1 MGQNLIPDDI
11 FVSRSKIGK
20 VEFDAIKTSG
30 DGNCLYRSA
39 SLILVGNEDLHLLL
53 RLLTAIELFLHA
65 SYYVRH
71 PKFLSG
77 MRSPSA
83 DVPEDIM
90 FTLCL
95 SDTGMKM
102 WESTKCREDAI
113 KREAATGCRVSK
125 WSVMVHL
132 MALTNVI
139 GRTIFS
145 AFPKDCSKTRPFFHD
160 EIIPRE
166 CSFHADP
173 AVMLWSREGSP
184 NTHPAGWYQP
194 NHFIPLVERRSCSA
208 NSKAS
213 TSSSDNKKHHKDELK
228 KKPKRNIS
236 DFFCG
241 SVRKKPCQ
249 EPMGSSTEPK
259 FGNCDEQSF
268 VKSNLSTATPSKSQP
283 LNGDPSKSLPER
295 TLPKEEN
302 TERTTEKNS
311 EKKRKR
317 EFKGHWKETYP
328 WLEHDA
334 SNDVMYCMVCR
345 KYPKLADITS
355 PLYRGTGGIGKY
367 RLETLK
373 SHNGSA
379 NHLKCV
385 NRSQMD
391 QGKADEPLPKL
402 FKAAFSKRDQE
413 TEARLH
419 KLFNTAFYIANENLA
434 FSKSKGLCDLQEKNG
449 LDFGTQYKNDKACR
463 DFVESIA
470 AVEKE
475 RSQEEIENAR
485 FLCVLADGST
495 DKSIT
500 EQESVYVRCTG
511 SNGRPSTHFADLVP
525 VTSADAPG
533 VTAAIQKGLQTLS
546 IDETVLKKKL
556 ACCNFDGASVMMG
569 KKSGVAKQLQ
579 DIAQHPVCII
589 HCVAHNLELAVLD
602 AIKQTPY
609 LAIFEETVKSVF
621 KFYFYSPKRRREV
634 NEIAAILDQD
644 HVYYSGLQKTRWVAS
659 RFRAINALERYFLTT
674 VTHLQHK
681 SQTKGD
687 DGAKAKGILQNLQ
700 SEKFVKFLYF
710 LLDVMKVL
718 SDLSKSFQRDEFCIT
733 DLLVHLE
740 AGISQLDV
748 LKLQRGPK
756 YQAFEKRYNGQT
768 GVLKS
773 GVKNNHELKLSK
785 PGTTVEDGFPSFIA
799 EVIAYINQRFSSLRE
814 EPYSY
819 FTVFDPKEMPQDQAD
834 LATYGNKEV
843 RSLVDYFHHF
853 FSDDEKQRII
863 EQWPILHQRL
873 ARQKMHKTLDV
884 FSNILMSPP
893 DDVKDCLVLIDLLIT
908 LSPSTAKCE
917 RGFST
922 MNQLKYSMRTL
933 MNQDTLTAL
942 MRVRSSNL
950 NVTNFCPTPAIQ
962 RWMSGAKT
970 KRHVDL

>member
-1 MGQNLIPDDI
+1 MN
-11 FVSRSKIGK
+11 
-20 VEFDAIKTSG
+20 
-30 DGNCLYRSA
+30 
-39 SLILVGNEDLHLLL
+39 
-53 RLLTAIELFLHA
+53 
-65 SYYVRH
+65 
-71 PKFLSG
+71 
-77 MRSPSA
+77 
-83 DVPEDIM
+83 
-90 FTLCL
+90 
-95 SDTGMKM
+95 
-102 WESTKCREDAI
+102 
-113 KREAATGCRVSK
+113 
-125 WSVMVHL
+125 
-132 MALTNVI
+132 
-139 GRTIFS
+139 
-145 AFPKDCSKTRPFFHD
+145 
-160 EIIPRE
+160 
-166 CSFHADP
+166 
-173 AVMLWSREGSP
+173 
-184 NTHPAGWYQP
+184 
-194 NHFIPLVERRSCSA
+194 
-208 NSKAS
+208 
-213 TSSSDNKKHHKDELK
+213 

-236 DFFCG
+236 DFFRG
-241 SVRKKPCQ
+241 SVPKRPCQ
-249 EPMGSSTEPK
+249 KPQGRSSTEPK
-259 FGNCDEQSF
+259 FGNSDEQSF
-268 VKSNLSTATPSKSQP
+268 VKSNPSTATPSKRQP
-283 LNGDPSKSLPER
+283 LNGHTSKGRPET

-302 TERTTEKNS
+302 TERTTERNS
-311 EKKRKR
+311 KKKRKR
-317 EFKGHWKETYP
+317 EFKGHWKEMYP
-328 WLEHDA
+328 WLEHDT
-334 SNDVMYCMVCR
+334 SHDVMYCMVCR
-345 KYPKLADITS
+345 NYPKLADITS

-379 NHLKCV
+379 SHLKCV

-419 KLFNTAFYIANENLA
+419 KLFNTAFYIASENLA
-434 FSKSKGLCDLQEKNG
+434 FSKFKGLCDLQEKNG
-449 LDFGTQYKNDKACR
+449 LDFGSQYKNDKACR
-463 DFVESIA
+463 DFVEHIA

-475 RSQEEIENAR
+475 QSQEEIKNAR

-533 VTAAIQKGLQTLS
+533 VTTAIQKGLQTLS
-546 IDETVLKKKL
+546 IDETVLKQKL

-634 NEIAAILDQD
+634 NEIAAILNQD
-644 HVYYSGLQKTRWVAS
+644 HVYYSGVQTTRWVAS
-659 RFRAINALERYFLTT
+659 RFRAINALERHFLTT
-674 VTHLQHK
+674 ITHLQHK

-700 SEKFVKFLYF
+700 CEKFVKFLYF

-718 SDLSKSFQRDEFCIT
+718 SDLSKSFQRDDFCIT

-748 LKLQRGPK
+748 LRLQRGPK
-756 YQAFEKRYNGQT
+756 YQAFEMRYNGQT

-773 GVKNNHELKLSK
+773 GVKNNHELKLLK
-785 PGTTVEDGFPSFIA
+785 PGTRVEDGFPSFIS

-819 FTVFDPKEMPQDQAD
+819 FAVLDPREMPQDQAD
-834 LATYGNKEV
+834 LSTYGNKEV
-843 RSLVDYFHHF
+843 RFLVDYFHHF

-863 EQWPILHQRL
+863 EQWPILRQRL

-893 DDVKDCLVLIDLLIT
+893 DDVKDCLVLIDLLVT

-922 MNQLKYSMRTL
+922 MNQLKNSMPTL

-950 NVTNFCPTPAIQ
+950 NVANFCATSAIQ

-970 KRHVDL
+970 KRHMHL